1 MNKNKILENIY
12 GSKEYDDIHKR
23 LYEEEQKRIYNS
35 IGLPLID
42 KIMKHSYFPDQMS
55 MLIQLINQNIPQQY
69 ASQYF
74 GTSIP
79 SGFTNIPLGKGLGL
93 DIQQGGYMGHSA
105 EVPFPVDYGIRIK
118 KKF

>member
-42 KIMKHSYFPDQMS
+42 KIMKHSYIPDQTS
-55 MLIQLINQNIPQQY
+55 MLVELINRGIPQQY

-74 GTSIP
+74 GTSLP
-79 SGFTNIPLGKGLGL
+79 SGFKNIPLGKGFDL
-93 DIQQGGYMGHSA
+93 DIQQGGYMNNA
-105 EVPFPVDYGIRIK
+105 PIDYGINLK
-118 KKF
+118 KRF